1 MLFQIIVGI
10 SLVLIIICL
19 SMLGKEIKD
28 ITNTITLKKA

>member
-10 SLVLIIICL
+10 SFVLISICL
-19 SMLGKEIKD
+19 FILVREIKD